1 MKFAAEIVA
10 AGFLAWI
17 CAGLAVTSF
26 LFRRNRCHRSRAVA
40 DFNHWIATHPG
51 MPIERM
57 PADILNQRLF
67 D

>member
-1 MKFAAEIVA
+1 MTTALWIA
-10 AGFLAWI
+10 AGLLGWI

-26 LFRRNRCHRSRAVA
+26 LFRHRRRAVA
-40 DFNHWIATHPG
+40 DFDHWIATHPG

>member
-26 LFRRNRCHRSRAVA
+26 LFRRNRCRAVA
-40 DFNHWIATHPG
+40 DFDHWIATHPG